1 MSTLSIL
8 LQDQSGTNPNAGL
21 MNIGLMVLII
31 VIFYF
36 FMIRPQ
42 MKRQKELKKF
52 REELKRGDKVVTTGG
67 LYGKIVEIQD
77 TTITL
82 EVADKVNL
90 KVDKFAVIKDT
101 SDLANQK

>member
-8 LQDQSGTNPNAGL
+8 LQSQTPADPNAGL
-21 MNIGLMVLII
+21 MNIGLMVVII

-67 LYGKIVEIQD
+67 LYGKIVDIQD

-82 EVADKVNL
+82 EVADKINL
-90 KVDKFAVIKDT
+90 KVDKFAVVKDT

>member
-1 MSTLSIL
+1 M
-8 LQDQSGTNPNAGL
+8 LQDAAAPNSAA

-52 REELKRGDKVVTTGG
+52 RDELKRGDKVVTTGG
-67 LYGKIVEIQD
+67 LYGKIVEIQE

-82 EVADKVNL
+82 EVADKVQL
-90 KVDKFAVIKDT
+90 KVDKFAVLKDT